1 MQHSHGKDI
10 ACTTRTAIKVIDF
23 VKSQGEEIRFS
34 SEDSFLSDLAGL
46 LTVYSAVDK
55 VGVDSGIADIV
66 GVATPLEF
74 SKLVGTRMLHSVLF
88 CDLDVGAEYPSWEYT
103 SRSCFGCALKI
114 DRFAVIL
121 E

>member
-1 MQHSHGKDI
+1 MQLSYGKDI
-10 ACTTRTAIKVIDF
+10 TCTTRTAIKVIDF

-34 SEDSFLSDLAGL
+34 SEDGFPSDLIGL

-66 GVATPLEF
+66 GVATLSEV
-74 SKLVGTRMLHSVLF
+74 SKLVGTRKLHSVLF
-88 CDLDVGAEYPSWEYT
+88 CDLDVGAKYPSWEYP
-103 SRSCFGCALKI
+103 SRSCFGCALRI
-114 DRFAVIL
+114 DLFAVIL